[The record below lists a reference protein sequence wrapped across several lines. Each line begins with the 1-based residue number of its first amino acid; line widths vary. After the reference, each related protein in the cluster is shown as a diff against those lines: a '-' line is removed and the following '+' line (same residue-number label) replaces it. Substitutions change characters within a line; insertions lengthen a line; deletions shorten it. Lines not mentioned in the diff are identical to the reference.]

1 MVAHRKDRVLVVG
14 GGITGLAI
22 AHELAGRGYRPVV
35 VERDRVASHASG
47 AAAGILAARGVVRS
61 DVPGRMF
68 YTRSLSAYPR
78 WVERLVRESL
88 ADAPLF
94 EGDDW
99 CLFPH
104 GGQADRFRQ
113 RLERESDPALWEE
126 LDGPAPWSGAPD
138 PDEFRVF
145 RFSQERWLSPVRLMA
160 ALFGATLRAGAVVME
175 QCGPVEV
182 QREGMGWRART
193 RQGDFTADI
202 AVVAA
207 GPWSGE
213 VLAPLGWFANLVA
226 VRGQLALMPA
236 LHPLP
241 AMVHLCDK
249 WYVVPRDGM
258 SVVGATVEHGC
269 WEEQTTPEGMA
280 DLQMALDGLFP
291 GLDLARATRA
301 WSGIRPRT
309 RDRIPHVGW
318 LERGLFLASGH
329 YRSGISMAPRTASLV
344 ASYLDGDVIPEDARE
359 LSPLRARGGWT
370 HR

>member
-22 AHELAGRGYRPVV
+22 AHELASRGYRPVV

-47 AAAGILAARGVVRS
+47 AAAGILASRGVVRS

-78 WVERLVRESL
+78 WVERLERESGDSVGL
-88 ADAPLF
+88 C

-104 GGQADRFRQ
+104 GGHADRFRQ
-113 RLERESDPALWEE
+113 RLARESDPSLWEE
-126 LDGPAPWSGAPD
+126 GEGPAPWPGAPD
-138 PDEFRVF
+138 RGRFRVF
-145 RFSQERWLSPVRLMA
+145 RFPRERWLAPSRLMS
-160 ALFGATLRAGAVVME
+160 ALFSSTLRAGAVVME
-175 QCGPVEV
+175 HCGPVRLE
-182 QREGMGWRART
+182 RDGMGWRAWT
-193 RQGDFTADI
+193 LQGDVSADL

-213 VLAPLGWFANLVA
+213 VLEPLGWRANLVA

-236 LHPLP
+236 LHGLP
-241 AMVHLCDK
+241 AMVHLSDK
-249 WYVVPRDGM
+249 WYVVPRDGH
-258 SVVGATVEHGC
+258 SVVGATVEHGI
-269 WEEQTTPEGMA
+269 WEEETTPEGMS
-280 DLQMALDGLFP
+280 DLESALGPLFP
-291 GLDLARATRA
+291 GLDPATA
-301 WSGIRPRT
+301 LKTWSGIRPRT
-309 RDRIPHVGW
+309 RDRVPHVGW

-344 ASYLDGDVIPEDARE
+344 AGYLDGEPIPDDARE
-359 LSPLRARGGWT
+359 LSPLRERGGWK
-370 HR
+370 HL

>member
-1 MVAHRKDRVLVVG
+1 MVG

-78 WVERLVRESL
+78 WVERLVRESGQ
-88 ADAPLF
+88 DIPLH

-99 CLFPH
+99 CLFPR
-104 GGQADRFRQ
+104 GGQADRFRL
-113 RLERESDPALWEE
+113 RLERESDSGLWEE
-126 LDGPAPWSGAPD
+126 LDGPAPWQGAPD
-138 PDEFRVF
+138 PDNFRLF
-145 RFSQERWLSPVRLMA
+145 RFPKERWLSPAVLMSGLFA
-160 ALFGATLRAGAVVME
+160 AALRAGAVVME
-175 QCGPVEV
+175 RCGPVHIE
-182 QREGMGWRART
+182 REGMGWRART
-193 RQGDFTADI
+193 LQGDFTADL

-213 VLAPLGWFANLVA
+213 VLAPLGWRANLVA

-241 AMVHLCDK
+241 AMVHLSDK
-249 WYVVPRDGM
+249 WYVVPRDGL

-269 WEEQTTPEGMA
+269 WEERTTPEGLA
-280 DLQMALDGLFP
+280 DLQSAMEVVFP
-291 GLDLARATRA
+291 GLDLSRATRA

-329 YRSGISMAPRTASLV
+329 YRSGISMAPRTATLV
-344 ASYLDGDVIPEDARE
+344 ANYLDGETIAEDARD
-359 LSPLRARGGWT
+359 LSPLRPRGGWT
-370 HR
+370 HG